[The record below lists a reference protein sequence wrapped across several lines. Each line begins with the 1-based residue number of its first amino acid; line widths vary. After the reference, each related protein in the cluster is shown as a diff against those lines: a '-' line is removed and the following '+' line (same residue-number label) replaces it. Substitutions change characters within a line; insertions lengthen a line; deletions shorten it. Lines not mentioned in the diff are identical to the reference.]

1 MYGQNQYG
9 TKRYAAET
17 SDGEREEYYVN
28 LFPLVPAF
36 VSEKKEMHA
45 LYETQGY
52 EVGYLEHVIEDVIDQ
67 CFITSATWGLM
78 RWEKFLKVDTN
89 LLLTYEQRREL
100 LFAKLRGQGTTT
112 VEMIKDT
119 AEAFSGIEV
128 EVIEDAA
135 HYRFTVRFVG
145 KKGIPQNMQGFVTM
159 LEAIKPAHLAYDFEY
174 RFTTWQEALNYTWEE
189 AQRYSW
195 EEFRILE
202 EERTCY

>member
-1 MYGQNQYG
+1 MYGQNLYG
-9 TKRYAAET
+9 TQKYADPQA
-17 SDGEREEYYVN
+17 DGEREEYYVN
-28 LFPLVPAF
+28 LFPLVPEF

-45 LYETQGY
+45 LYDTQGY
-52 EVGYLEHVIEDVIDQ
+52 EVGYLLHVLEDIINQ
-67 CFITSATWGLM
+67 CFISTATWGLA
-78 RWEKFLKVDTN
+78 RWEKLFKIDTN

-128 EVIEDAA
+128 EVIEDAP

-145 KKGIPQNMQGFVTM
+145 KKGIPQNMQGFITM
-159 LEAIKPAHLAYDFEY
+159 LETIKPAHLAYDFEY
-174 RFTTWQEALNYTWEE
+174 RFTTWNEALNYTWEDVG
-189 AQRYSW
+189 QYTW

-202 EERTCY
+202 ED